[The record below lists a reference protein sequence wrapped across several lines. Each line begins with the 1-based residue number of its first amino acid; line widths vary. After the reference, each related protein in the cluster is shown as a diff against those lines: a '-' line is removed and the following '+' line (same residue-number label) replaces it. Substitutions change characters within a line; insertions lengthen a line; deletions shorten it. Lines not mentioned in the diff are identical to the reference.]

1 MPGHYFQ
8 SRDNWLEQARLLG
21 FDTALLSDPPYW
33 VEALQEPFCLE
44 LTVADIAALE
54 HAGRIVQSQV
64 LALVERVCCGPDSEA
79 LMERLS
85 IPTDYRRAVRL
96 SFERQDPSL
105 YSRFDFAFEPGQS
118 SPRLLELNADTP
130 SSLMEASVLQL
141 AWLAG
146 MKERQSLAPE
156 SDQYNFLQDTL
167 VEVFSGL
174 GDHSG
179 TSWHFAYYP
188 GAREDGETV
197 KYLCAVAGALGID
210 SLLVELNQLR
220 SIDGT
225 LLDGEGRVVERLF
238 KLYPWELL
246 FEDDSRIKARTGQY
260 LFLPLLE
267 SGRLKVF
274 EPLWKSVL
282 AGKGALSLLYE
293 MFPGSP
299 YLLPAYMESSRPGD
313 FAPPYVIKPVFGRE
327 GAGVR
332 IVLENRAART
342 AEGSAAYS
350 SGGSADVE
358 VTVDYTT
365 DGNAVHSSGGNADR
379 EIAVEI
385 AAEEY
390 NGPGQGL
397 NIVQRYSAL
406 PVFAGYSLVFG
417 LWLMAGKP
425 CGLSVRADKSKIT
438 GRNAL
443 FVPHYVI

>member
-1 MPGHYFQ
+1 MPGHYFE

-21 FDTALLSDPPYW
+21 FDTALLSAPPYW
-33 VEALQEPFCLE
+33 VEALEEPFCLE
-44 LTVADIAALE
+44 LTVADIALLE
-54 HAGRIVQSQV
+54 QTGRIVQSQV
-64 LALVERVCCGPDSEA
+64 LALVERVCCGPDSEV

-85 IPTDYRRAVRL
+85 IPPDYRRAVRL
-96 SFERQDPSL
+96 SFERHDPSL
-105 YSRFDFAFEPGQS
+105 YSRFDLAFGPGQS

-146 MKERQSLAPE
+146 MKERQALLPE
-156 SDQYNFLQDTL
+156 SDQYNFLQDGL
-167 VEVFSGL
+167 VDFFSKHGGL
-174 GDHSG
+174 AG

-188 GAREDGETV
+188 GAREDRETV
-197 KYLCAVAGALGID
+197 KYLCAVARSLGID
-210 SLLVELNQLR
+210 STLVELNQLR

-225 LLDGEGRVVERLF
+225 LVDGEGRLVERLF

-246 FEDDSRIKARTGQY
+246 FEDDSRIKAKTGHY

-267 SGRLKVF
+267 NGRLQVF

-282 AGKGALSLLYE
+282 AGKAALSLLYE
-293 MFPGSP
+293 MFPDSP
-299 YLLPAYMESSRPGD
+299 YLLPTYMESSLPGD

-332 IVLENRAART
+332 IVLASGAAHET
-342 AEGSAAYS
+342 CGNAAY
-350 SGGSADVE
+350 A
-358 VTVDYTT
+358 
-365 DGNAVHSSGGNADR
+365 AGGNADQ
-379 EIAVEI
+379 EIAVEV

-390 NGPGQGL
+390 NGPGREL

-406 PVFAGYSLVFG
+406 PVFAGCSLVFG

-425 CGLSVRADKSKIT
+425 CGLSLRADRSKIT
-438 GRNAL
+438 GRSAL